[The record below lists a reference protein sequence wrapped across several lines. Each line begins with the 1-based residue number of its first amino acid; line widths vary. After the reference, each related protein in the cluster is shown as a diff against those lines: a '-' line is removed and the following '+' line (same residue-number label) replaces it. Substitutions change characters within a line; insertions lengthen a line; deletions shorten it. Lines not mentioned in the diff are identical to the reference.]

1 MEFKELDKIL
11 REIYRYY
18 QEIRNGWMKCN
29 DYQQI
34 NLSKK
39 FVIDVMDSS
48 RCPELLQ
55 VIFNHRA
62 FLFENVVSISIL
74 LAIEN
79 CESRVKNQNSL
90 ESKLATYCGQNHENG
105 EIALKKCVNDLYGI
119 RYILK
124 DNSDLLEIKNY
135 VKNNFPKLKCIDSSN
150 NDYKAIHVY
159 FKEDNYDFPWELQIW
174 NPEDEQS
181 NKKSHEKYKQGYTT
195 WESESIKEV

>member
-1 MEFKELDKIL
+1 MEFKELDKII

-105 EIALKKCVNDLYGI
+105 EIALKKCVLNLLYRFTLPRCI
-119 RYILK
+119 
-124 DNSDLLEIKNY
+124 SLLVFFMRFLVALFIFRIPN
-135 VKNNFPKLKCIDSSN
+135 L
-150 NDYKAIHVY
+150 
-159 FKEDNYDFPWELQIW
+159 
-174 NPEDEQS
+174 
-181 NKKSHEKYKQGYTT
+181 
-195 WESESIKEV
+195 